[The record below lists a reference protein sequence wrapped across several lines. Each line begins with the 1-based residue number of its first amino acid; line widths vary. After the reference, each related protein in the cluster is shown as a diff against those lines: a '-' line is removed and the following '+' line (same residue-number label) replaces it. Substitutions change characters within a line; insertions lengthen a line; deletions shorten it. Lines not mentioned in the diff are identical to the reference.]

1 MCSLDQSQM
10 ITDMGC
16 DTDTLGSYT
25 PQTAHPATT
34 TADYSKLP
42 DFIQV
47 TFNKKELE
55 KVKFQSLESY
65 LVDCRFDI

>member
-42 DFIQV
+42 DFI
-47 TFNKKELE
+47 
-55 KVKFQSLESY
+55 
-65 LVDCRFDI
+65 